1 MRHTI
6 ETAPRDGKV
15 IILEDDAS
23 GTYDVGHWSPE
34 AREWVGENG
43 EPKKI
48 TPTHWHP
55 MLRDRYLLQ
64 EDRRS
69 SNPSQ
74 VGRARR
80 RLAAS
85 SITATLIAAALIG
98 LYFRPEVAAHV
109 TRYAGQLAGVSMNDE
124 QVVAQGTQLPS
135 QDSKTALPAPRQT
148 EANQASVPV
157 EAQEAPQIQQVA
169 VASVPEAR
177 QSLKEERAEAMA
189 QEPTE
194 TPRAIEGLD
203 VQLQME
209 AAKSARSLEQERD
222 KTTALAEAAAARQ
235 ELTAG
240 TAQHRQALDEE
251 RARSAALASE
261 LATAQRE
268 IETQAAQLRKAGDET
283 VQIKQ
288 TEAAKSA
295 QSLEQE
301 RQKTVALAQEAAA
314 ARQELTASTA
324 QHRQAHDEER
334 VRAAALASEL
344 ATARREI
351 EIRAALLRNASDETR
366 QLKQATESAM
376 AELRQSL
383 HQERDKTE
391 AMARDL
397 ESTRRTVGARV
408 TPEPAA
414 SSPTSKAVPAVEVA
428 AVARPAAVEAQGNPE
443 ATRLIARASALL
455 GKGDIGAA
463 RIVLEHAAEAG
474 SAQASFMLAETYD
487 PAILSAWG
495 TYGTRGE
502 ATKAREFYAKAH
514 AGGIQEAKDRF
525 NALR

>member
-157 EAQEAPQIQQVA
+157 EAQEAPQIQQIA

-203 VQLQME
+203 VPLQME

-268 IETQAAQLRKAGDET
+268 IETQAAQLRKAGDEA

-301 RQKTVALAQEAAA
+301 RQK
-314 ARQELTASTA
+314 
-324 QHRQAHDEER
+324 
-334 VRAAALASEL
+334 
-344 ATARREI
+344 
-351 EIRAALLRNASDETR
+351 
-366 QLKQATESAM
+366 
-376 AELRQSL
+376 
-383 HQERDKTE
+383 RDKTE